1 MKKSLIGLI
10 LGCTSLGVA
19 AAPMWLRDVKISPDG
34 KEIAFTYKG
43 DIYKVAAT
51 GGKAVRLTATE
62 NYESVPVWSPD
73 GKKIAYASDREGG
86 QDIYVMNSDG
96 TMQQRLTTNSATEVP
111 ESFTP
116 DGKYVVFSAA
126 IQDSPESILFPS
138 ARLTELYKV
147 PVTGG
152 NTVQILSSPAQK
164 ISYLPDG
171 KSFLYQDQ
179 KGMENEW
186 RKHHTSSVTRDI
198 WKYDASTG
206 RHTNLT
212 DHAGEDRDPVISPDG
227 KSVYFLSERDGG
239 SFNVYSMPI
248 DNPSAA
254 TPLTRFKTHPVRF
267 LSQGADGTLAM
278 TWDGEIYTMKPGDK
292 PQKLN
297 IEITSADESNPVRNL
312 RFSSGISDPVVSPDG
327 KQIAFVYRGNIFVTS
342 TDYKTTRQV
351 TSTPQGEF
359 SPTWG
364 SDNRSIY
371 YTSDRDGY
379 NTIYK
384 ASITREE
391 DPNFPNATLIKE
403 ERLNSDKT
411 DIMNPIMAPDGEK
424 LAVIVDRNK
433 IGVMDAKSGKVK
445 LLTHGETYTA
455 RDGDIQLDWSPDS
468 RMLAATIDVHHR
480 DPYFDIA
487 VINTEN
493 GEITNITN
501 NGYICYE
508 PRWVMGGDAIIYS
521 SEQFGMRNHAS
532 WGSMSDVM
540 IVFTNQEA
548 FDKFN
553 LSKEDYELFKE
564 AEKEAK
570 KKAKADDDKDSKDS
584 KKKESKIDDS
594 EKSKVNFQAEG
605 IRDRIVRL
613 TPFSSDLG
621 DYYVTDD
628 GDKLYFLT
636 SIDQGNDLWSVDL
649 RSGDVEQTKR
659 LDAGSLSLQP
669 DADGKNLYLL
679 GSDMM
684 KKMNL
689 SNEKLTNISYQ
700 GEMKL
705 DPEKERE
712 YMFDFV
718 INEERNRFYDKNMH
732 GVDWDRM
739 AAAYRKF
746 LPHINNNSD
755 FAELLSELLG
765 ELNVS
770 HTGASYYG
778 AGAKDPTASLGLLFD
793 MNYNGDGLRVAEIVT
808 GGPFDR
814 ASTKLVPGSVIT
826 AINGEKITPSTDR
839 TAMLNRLTGK
849 KTLVSFKL
857 PSGTEIDE
865 TVKPVSAAKM
875 NNLLY
880 NRWVR
885 RNEQIV
891 DSLSG
896 GRLGYVHLRSMG
908 DGPFRTIYADVLGR
922 WNERD
927 GIVIDT
933 RWNGGGR
940 LHEDIEVLFSGK
952 QYLRQ
957 EIQGVHSGD
966 MPSRRWLK
974 PAIIV
979 QGEANYSNAHGT
991 PWVFKK
997 MGLGR
1002 LVGMPVPGTMT
1013 SVNWVTLQDPSLV
1026 FGIPVVGYRTEE
1038 GYYLENHQLEPDIKV
1053 ANNPGLAVKGVDD
1066 QLAAAVKALL
1076 EDVET
1081 FKKSESFKVSEKR

>member
-1 MKKSLIGLI
+1 MNKFFIGLI
-10 LGCTSLGVA
+10 LGFTSLGVT

-43 DIYKVAAT
+43 DIYKVAST
-51 GGKAVRLTATE
+51 GGNAVRLTATE
-62 NYESVPVWSPD
+62 DYESVPVWSPD
-73 GKKIAYASDREGG
+73 GKKIAFASNREGG

-116 DGKYVVFSAA
+116 DGKFVVFSAA
-126 IQDSPESILFPS
+126 IQDAPGSILFPS

-152 NTVQILSSPAQK
+152 NIVQILSSPAQK
-164 ISYLPDG
+164 ISFLPDG

-198 WKYDASTG
+198 WKYDANTG

-212 DHAGEDRDPVISPDG
+212 DRGGEDRDPVISSDG
-227 KSVYFLSERDGG
+227 KTVYFLSERDGG
-239 SFNVYSMPI
+239 SFNVYSMPV
-248 DNPSAA
+248 DNPAAA

-278 TWDGEIYTMKPGDK
+278 TWDGEIYTMKPGGK

-297 IEITSADESNPVRNL
+297 VEITSADESNPVKNI
-312 RFSSGISDPVVSPDG
+312 RFSSGAIDPVVSPDG

-342 TDYKTTRQV
+342 TDYKTTRQI

-364 SDNRSIY
+364 SDNRSLY

-384 ASITREE
+384 ATITRDE

-403 ERLNSDKT
+403 ERLTSDKT
-411 DIMNPIMAPDGEK
+411 DIMNPIMSPDGEK
-424 LAVIVDRNK
+424 LAVIVDRNR

-455 RDGDIQLDWSPDS
+455 RDADIQLDWSPDS
-468 RMLAATIDVHHR
+468 RLLAATIDVHRR

-501 NGYICYE
+501 NGYICYD

-521 SEQFGMRNHAS
+521 SEQYGMRNHAS

-570 KKAKADDDKDSKDS
+570 KKAKADESSDNKDS

-594 EKSKVNFQAEG
+594 KKSQVNFQPEG

-621 DYYVTDD
+621 DYYVTYD

-636 SIDQGNDLWSVDL
+636 SIDQGNDLWSVEL
-649 RSGDVEQTKR
+649 RSGDVTQAKR
-659 LDAGSLSLQP
+659 LDAGNLSLQP

-689 SNEKLTNISYQ
+689 SSEKLTNISYQ

-705 DPEKERE
+705 DPAKERE

-718 INEERNRFYDKNMH
+718 INEERNRFYDKKMH

-739 AAAYRKF
+739 AESYRKF
-746 LPHINNNSD
+746 LPHINNNDD

-770 HTGASYYG
+770 HTGASHHG

-793 MNYNGDGLRVAEIVT
+793 MSYNGDGMKVAEIVT

-814 ASTKLVPGSVIT
+814 AHTQLVPGSVIT
-826 AINGEKITPSTDR
+826 AINGEKITSSTDR
-839 TAMLNRLTGK
+839 TALLNRLSGK
-849 KTLVSFKL
+849 KTLVTFKT
-857 PSGTEIDE
+857 PSGSEIDE

-885 RNEQIV
+885 RNEHIV

-952 QYLRQ
+952 QYLKQ

-1026 FGIPVVGYRTEE
+1026 FGIPVVGYRTDE

-1053 ANNPGLAVKGVDD
+1053 ANDPATAVKGIDD

-1076 EDVET
+1076 EDVAT
-1081 FKKSESFKVSEKR
+1081 FKKPKK